1 MMSVLAEQD
10 EKEKEIYTEQLAVQ
24 LEGIDAVGPAEAK
37 IAFMSVDP
45 GINAELINKYIQVD
59 FHSFL
64 RHLTHFQIGL
74 KSSKSLPAEQFLA
87 NLKSGPVYRISPAVE
102 LF

>member
-24 LEGIDAVGPAEAK
+24 LEGIDAVGAAEAK

-59 FHSFL
+59 
-64 RHLTHFQIGL
+64 RHLF
-74 KSSKSLPAEQFLA
+74 
-87 NLKSGPVYRISPAVE
+87 
-102 LF
+102 